1 MLLFYYY
8 WNYCYYNYCF
18 ITRQGAAPASGAKST
33 QQPSDAIQKAM
44 EATLA
49 SIALPPPATSA
60 SASASA
66 ATSSSPAVD
75 VSDR

>member
-1 MLLFYYY
+1 MCDCVHCVT
-8 WNYCYYNYCF
+8 N
-18 ITRQGAAPASGAKST
+18 RQAAATTASATKTSATKTSAAKAV

-49 SIALPPPATSA
+49 SIALPPPA
-60 SASASA
+60 ASA
-66 ATSSSPAVD
+66 AAASSPVVA

>member
-1 MLLFYYY
+1 M
-8 WNYCYYNYCF
+8 
-18 ITRQGAAPASGAKST
+18 APAAVSKPSTVAPVATAKPQQQ

-49 SIALPPPATSA
+49 SISLPAPVTSA
-60 SASASA
+60 TA
-66 ATSSSPAVD
+66 AAFSSPVVA

>member
-1 MLLFYYY
+1 MP
-8 WNYCYYNYCF
+8 
-18 ITRQGAAPASGAKST
+18 AAGTKTSQPPVVAAGGAKT
-33 QQPSDAIQKAM
+33 AQQPSDAIQKAM

-49 SIALPPPATSA
+49 SIALPLP

-66 ATSSSPAVD
+66 AASASPVVA

>member
-1 MLLFYYY
+1 VPA
-8 WNYCYYNYCF
+8 N
-18 ITRQGAAPASGAKST
+18 AAKAT

-49 SIALPPPATSA
+49 SITLPTPAA
-60 SASASA
+60 SAPA
-66 ATSSSPAVD
+66 AAASSSPVVA